1 MNSNSVN
8 GVFQKKGNTVIAN
21 LNGVAGSAINSI
33 PLEYRPPQDVYAP
46 ILALSNSTNRYYFG
60 YINFRSNG
68 TIDGGAFPSYGVT
81 ASEVDEILSNNIKIY
96 CIVSWV
102 V

>member
-1 MNSNSVN
+1 MN

-33 PLEYRPPQDVYAP
+33 PLGYRPTQNVYAP

-68 TIDGGAFPSYGVT
+68 SIDGGAFPSYGVT
-81 ASEVDEILSNNIKIY
+81 SSEVDPIFSNNITIY